1 MAASAAPGK
10 GPPDENF
17 LEALRMVMREVDRLV
32 NSGKDVDAIIH
43 DTDSV
48 LESDS
53 RSEHGATLESTDNDS
68 VSEQISASDSE
79 YENATEAVA
88 KFKSDDDLESAVT
101 SESEDDLKATD

>member
-1 MAASAAPGK
+1 MAAVGAARDHGTLDDVFNSRATIMAASAAPGK

-48 LESDS
+48 L
-53 RSEHGATLESTDNDS
+53 G
-68 VSEQISASDSE
+68 
-79 YENATEAVA
+79 
-88 KFKSDDDLESAVT
+88 
-101 SESEDDLKATD
+101 KAWIA